1 MNTTISSD
9 ALRARR
15 DVHTLDTCVNC
26 NPCKV
31 YIWVMLVIQLCF
43 NKKRRRALEKYYY
56 AVDELKISGIP
67 PPSGTSSHT
76 EQELTTINNEAYF
89 AGVPCV
95 RYKPYTV

>member
-15 DVHTLDTCVNC
+15 DVHTLDSCVNC

-56 AVDELKISGIP
+56 AVDELKMSGITF
-67 PPSGTSSHT
+67 SANGSLRS

-89 AGVPCV
+89 AGIPCV